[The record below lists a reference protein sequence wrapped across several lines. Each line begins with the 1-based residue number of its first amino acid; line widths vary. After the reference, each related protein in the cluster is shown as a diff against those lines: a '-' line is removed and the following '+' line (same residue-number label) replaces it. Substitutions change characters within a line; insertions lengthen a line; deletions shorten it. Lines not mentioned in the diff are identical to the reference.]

1 MINKIVLVKIRKTT
15 WPVTVNRS
23 NMILKF
29 NIDSSRPDGLSI
41 IVRLIL
47 QKGKSSLKFFKFFI
61 PFCHIFAFCQGHIY
75 FQYKQ
80 HESEKK
86 KIIVSWS
93 NLLKLI
99 IILSYLLENNIGF
112 KTKFWFHKLESGH
125 LNPIQETSTSFCLV
139 TSTNVE
145 TRPQNFLTSSF
156 NTFATLV

>member
-61 PFCHIFAFCQGHIY
+61 PFCHIFAFCQGRFLLRVFVFPKSCWSALY
-75 FQYKQ
+75 FQGLW
-80 HESEKK
+80 
-86 KIIVSWS
+86 VSRTFKS
-93 NLLKLI
+93 NLATTVAVVHPLQGRFYI
-99 IILSYLLENNIGF
+99 ITQQFQICILPN
-112 KTKFWFHKLESGH
+112 
-125 LNPIQETSTSFCLV
+125 
-139 TSTNVE
+139 
-145 TRPQNFLTSSF
+145 RFL
-156 NTFATLV
+156 

>member
-1 MINKIVLVKIRKTT
+1 
-15 WPVTVNRS
+15 
-23 NMILKF
+23 MILKF

-86 KIIVSWS
+86 NYCFLVKSSKI
-93 NLLKLI
+93 NNYP
-99 IILSYLLENNIGF
+99 ILFIG
-112 KTKFWFHKLESGH
+112 K
-125 LNPIQETSTSFCLV
+125 
-139 TSTNVE
+139 
-145 TRPQNFLTSSF
+145 
-156 NTFATLV
+156 